1 MTKVIDIYNY
11 IDSFA
16 PFNTSMEFDNTG
28 ILIGDKES
36 EVTRVLV
43 ALDVTDKVVDEAVSK
58 GVQLIIS
65 HHPIIFHGMKSIP
78 ADSLQYKLIKYGI
91 SVISAHTN
99 LDLSQTMG
107 VNTVFAESLEL
118 RDPYFVN
125 EKDPIVVGKL
135 KEEMTADEFIEF
147 VSKKLNNQN
156 LRANNKSINKT
167 ISTVA
172 VGGGACGEYVGMV
185 SELKVDAF
193 VTGELKH
200 HEFLY
205 ADEHKLLSV
214 DAGHFYTENTVVS
227 PLAKYLSKAFP
238 GVNFIESTT
247 NSVY

>member
-1 MTKVIDIYNY
+1 MTKVIDIYEF

-16 PFNTSMEFDNTG
+16 PFSSSMEFDNTG

-36 EVTRVLV
+36 EVTKVLV
-43 ALDVTDKVVDEAVSK
+43 SLDVTDKVVDEAIAK
-58 GVQLIIS
+58 DVQLIIS
-65 HHPIIFHGMKSIP
+65 HHPIIFHGMKSIL
-78 ADSLQYKLIKYGI
+78 ADSLQYKLIKNGI

-99 LDLSQTMG
+99 LDLSKTMG
-107 VNTVFAESLEL
+107 VNTVFSECLEL
-118 RDPYFVN
+118 SESYFVN

-135 KEEMTADEFIEF
+135 KEEMTADEFVKF
-147 VSKKLNNQN
+147 VGNKLNNKN
-156 LRANNKSINKT
+156 LRANNKNIDKT

-185 SELKVDAF
+185 SDLKVDAF

-205 ADEHKLLSV
+205 ADEHGLLSI
-214 DAGHFYTENTVVS
+214 DAGHFYTENIVVS

-238 GVNFIESTT
+238 KVSFIESETK
-247 NSVY
+247 SVY